1 MPNHFYFDKH
11 RAPVV
16 VRTLHIIARMDSRLL
31 GGLSPRDFLRRY
43 WQKRPHFVRGALPG
57 FAGVINERA
66 LAQLASR
73 DDVESRLVERRGTR
87 WETQHGPFARIRLN
101 KTNATLLVNGVNHHV
116 DAAERLLQRFAF
128 VPQARID
135 DVMVSYATPGGGV
148 GPHVDH
154 YDVFLLQGPGRR
166 AWRIE
171 NKRYVAAPGDLLYLP
186 PGVPHD
192 GVALESCFPY
202 SIGFRAPRGVELGAA
217 FLDWL
222 HERGLPDARYR
233 DPRLAPTA
241 SPGRIPAEM
250 VAFTQQ
256 LLSRIRWSSKDV
268 GHFLGQY
275 LSQPKG
281 HVVFSPAPGSGPL
294 IRLDEKTQLLYS
306 GERFFINGEPFSL
319 PRRDRAAMR
328 ELADRRGIATKRL
341 ASQSKLIRE
350 WRRAG
355 WLRLTRS

>member
-1 MPNHFYFDKH
+1 
-11 RAPVV
+11 
-16 VRTLHIIARMDSRLL
+16 MDSRLL
-31 GGLSPRDFLRRY
+31 GGLAPREFLRRY

-66 LAQLASR
+66 LAQLAAR
-73 DDVESRLVERRGTR
+73 DDVESRMVERRGAR

-148 GPHVDH
+148 GPHVDR

-166 AWRIE
+166 AWRVE

-186 PGVPHD
+186 PGVRHD
-192 GVALESCFPY
+192 GVALERCFTY

-222 HERGLPDARYR
+222 HQRGVPDADFR
-233 DPRLAPTA
+233 DPGLAPA
-241 SPGRIPAEM
+241 ARPGEIPRNMLQFSEN
-250 VAFTQQ
+250 V
-256 LLSRIRWSSKDV
+256 LGRIRWSRADTV
-268 GHFLGQY
+268 RFLGEY
-275 LSQPKG
+275 LSEPKA
-281 HVVFSPAPGSGPL
+281 HVVFRPHHGRRALARSL
-294 IRLDEKTQLLYS
+294 VRLDAKTRLLYS
-306 GERFFINGEPFSL
+306 GTHFFMNGERVGVSAKAL
-319 PRRDRAAMR
+319 RVLADQRAAPGAL
-328 ELADRRGIATKRL
+328 LA
-341 ASQSKLIRE
+341 
-350 WRRAG
+350 RAG
-355 WLRLTRS
+355 LGSLISQWQRAGYVHFEEN